1 MWGQLPH
8 CRYSCPPKP
17 PPPSPSVSTECNIK
31 HPCKWNHLRVFEKGC
46 WISDAYQLHG
56 LCRGEVKNR
65 IKTYDSGRNLRPGD
79 DLEEGEDEHIGA
91 CKIGEKNKKNIQRPD
106 IPLDRAWPLLL
117 SNHVERVKKRF
128 GIPQVL
134 TRGLI
139 FVVISSEPSSIAK

>member
-1 MWGQLPH
+1 MRTASSLQIF
-8 CRYSCPPKP
+8 P
-17 PPPSPSVSTECNIK
+17 PPFSPSVSTKCNIK

-79 DLEEGEDEHIGA
+79 DLEEVGGRWVYRKEHA
-91 CKIGEKNKKNIQRPD
+91 RWKNEKKKKKRPD

-134 TRGLI
+134 THGLI